1 MDIKEYISSGILE
14 SYILGLASQEEAS
27 ILECVMKNNAE
38 VKAAFEEAQ
47 ITFEMLA
54 TSQAVAPPHDL
65 KAKIWDKIQQESVV
79 VNNENIVV
87 KKESNISELSE
98 QKDQDQSK
106 RMNHSLQIER
116 FDQPRSNFKNFAI
129 AASVLFLISVGINL
143 YWLNSQAE
151 TKKELADLKSS
162 GQSQKLAMQDMEQK
176 LKITSNPDML
186 KIALAGVDKH
196 PDSKAVVFWDK
207 NTKDVYL
214 SANTLPKVPQG
225 MQYQLWAI
233 SDGKPVSAGMYSED
247 KDSKIS
253 LANIPNAQAFAI
265 TLEKEGGSDVPTMEN
280 MFVMGGV

>member
-14 SYILGLASQEEAS
+14 SYILGLASPEEAS

-47 ITFEMLA
+47 LTFEMLA

-65 KAKIWDKIQQESVV
+65 KAKIWDKIQHESVDV
-79 VNNENIVV
+79 KEENNV
-87 KKESNISELSE
+87 SE
-98 QKDQDQSK
+98 QKDKDESK
-106 RMNHSLQIER
+106 VLNHSLQIER

-143 YWLNSQAE
+143 FWLNSQTE
-151 TKKELADLKSS
+151 TKREIADLKSAD
-162 GQSQKLAMQDMEQK
+162 QSKNLAMKDMEQK
-176 LKITSNPDML
+176 LNIISNPDML

-233 SDGKPVSAGMYSED
+233 SNGKPVSAGMYSED
-247 KDSKIS
+247 KDSRIS
-253 LANIPNAQAFAI
+253 LANIPDAQAFAI